1 MQKKYSIVIADT
13 SCFILLDKINELELL
28 QKVFGSVTTTKEI
41 ANEFN
46 KPLPGW
52 VAIRSATNHRYSELL
67 EIEIDKGEASA
78 IALALET
85 DNSLLILDDQ
95 KARRIAEKL
104 SLNYTGTLGIFLKAK
119 QVGILPSIRPLIQK
133 IQQTNFRF
141 SEKVLTDILKEG
153 NE

>member
-1 MQKKYSIVIADT
+1 MPRKYSIVIADT
-13 SCFILLDKINELELL
+13 SCFILLDKINELDLL
-28 QKVFGSVTTTKEI
+28 QKVFKAVTTTREI

-46 KPLPGW
+46 NPLPPW
-52 VAIRSATNHRYSELL
+52 VTIKAATNHRYSELL

-85 DNSLLILDDQ
+85 DDSLLLLDDQ
-95 KARRIAEKL
+95 KARRLAEKL
-104 SLNYTGTLGIFLKAK
+104 SLNYTGTLGVLLKAREL
-119 QVGILPSIRPLIQK
+119 GILPAVKPLLQK

-141 SEKVLTDILKEG
+141 SQKVLYEILREA

>member
-1 MQKKYSIVIADT
+1 MPIKYSIVIADT
-13 SCFILLDKINELELL
+13 SCFILLDKINELDLL
-28 QKVFGSVTTTKEI
+28 QKVFKTVTTTKEI

-46 KPLPGW
+46 KPLPTW
-52 VAIRSATNHRYSELL
+52 VTIQAATNHRYAELL

-85 DNSLLILDDQ
+85 NDSLLILDDQ
-95 KARRIAEKL
+95 KARKLAERLKL
-104 SLNYTGTLGIFLKAK
+104 KYTGTLGVLLKAK
-119 QVGILPSIRPLIQK
+119 ERDILPAIKPLLQK

-141 SEKVLTDILKEG
+141 SEKVFSEILREA